1 MEEIISENAVFLA
14 KKMANFPKDNKN
26 PTISVGQ
33 SEPGR

>member
-1 MEEIISENAVFLA
+1 MEEIIYENAVFLA
-14 KKMANFPKDNKN
+14 KKMASLAKDNKN